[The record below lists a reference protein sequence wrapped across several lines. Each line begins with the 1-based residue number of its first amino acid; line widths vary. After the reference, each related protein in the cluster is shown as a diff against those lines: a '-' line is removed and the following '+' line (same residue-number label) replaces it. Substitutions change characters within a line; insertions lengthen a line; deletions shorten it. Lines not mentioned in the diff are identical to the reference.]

1 MQLIGLSFK
10 SIQQLIQLNNNN
22 NNTNSIKKWAEDL
35 NRYFSKEDIQ
45 MAKRHMKRY
54 SLSLIIRKM
63 QIKTIM
69 RYHLTPI
76 RMVITKK
83 PTKNKLGRECGEQ
96 RTLSHCWWECKL
108 VPLLWKTGW
117 KFLKKLKIE
126 LPWKK
131 KKSVSCSV
139 ASQLFV
145 LQSMDC
151 SPPGSSFHGI
161 LQAKILEWVANP
173 FSRGSSWLRNQT
185 QVSCIAGGFF
195 KVWATSSVQPL
206 SGVWLFPTPWT
217 AAHQTTLSIT
227 NSWSLVK
234 LMSIELAI
242 SSCVVPFSSLSTSN
256 GRTLCSS
263 SSRLL
268 PPLQSFL
275 NHHCTVYSLA
285 VPRPNALLMF
295 EVVFAA
301 L

>member
-1 MQLIGLSFK
+1 MAATEFKCLCSVPIIGSLISKQSEKTTHRREKIFANEETNKGLISK
-10 SIQQLIQLNNNN
+10 IYSCSSL
-22 NNTNSIKKWAEDL
+22 KKQTKEWMEDL

-108 VPLLWKTGW
+108 VHLLWKTGW

-131 KKSVSCSV
+131 KKSVSCSG

-161 LQAKILEWVANP
+161 LQAKILEWVVMP
-173 FSRGSSWLRNQT
+173 FFSQRDNITINLSS
-185 QVSCIAGGFF
+185 
-195 KVWATSSVQPL
+195 K
-206 SGVWLFPTPWT
+206 
-217 AAHQTTLSIT
+217 
-227 NSWSLVK
+227 
-234 LMSIELAI
+234 
-242 SSCVVPFSSLSTSN
+242 
-256 GRTLCSS
+256 
-263 SSRLL
+263 
-268 PPLQSFL
+268 
-275 NHHCTVYSLA
+275 
-285 VPRPNALLMF
+285 
-295 EVVFAA
+295 
-301 L
+301 

>member
-108 VPLLWKTGW
+108 VHLLWKTGW

-161 LQAKILEWVANP
+161 LQAKILEWVVMP
-173 FSRGSSWLRNQT
+173 FSRRSSPPGIQPASPTSPAL
-185 QVSCIAGGFF
+185 VGGFF
-195 KVWATSSVQPL
+195 
-206 SGVWLFPTPWT
+206 
-217 AAHQTTLSIT
+217 
-227 NSWSLVK
+227 
-234 LMSIELAI
+234 
-242 SSCVVPFSSLSTSN
+242 STSPPGKPWSPHN
-256 GRTLCSS
+256 DWHMMDAKYI
-263 SSRLL
+263 LL
-268 PPLQSFL
+268 
-275 NHHCTVYSLA
+275 N
-285 VPRPNALLMF
+285 
-295 EVVFAA
+295 
-301 L
+301 